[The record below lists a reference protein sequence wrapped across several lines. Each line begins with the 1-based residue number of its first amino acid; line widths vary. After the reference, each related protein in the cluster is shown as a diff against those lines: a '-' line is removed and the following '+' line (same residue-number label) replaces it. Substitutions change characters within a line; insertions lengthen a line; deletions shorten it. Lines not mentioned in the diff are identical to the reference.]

1 MAEQPGTI
9 EVIARELAVALGPLE
24 QRLAGP
30 QAVGFL
36 AELGLPLP
44 GALSQAGTAIGTVAV
59 KAGAL
64 APLVVALVDAID
76 DEDASAIV
84 AASVPLLRAIGEV
97 VDAISALEPAL
108 TAAVSA
114 AAGLTP
120 AQRTFLAARA
130 SELPARLME

>member
-1 MAEQPGTI
+1 MTDQPGTL

-30 QAVGFL
+30 QAVAFL

-44 GALSQAGTAIGTVAV
+44 GAVAQAGTAIGTVAV

-76 DEDASAIV
+76 DEDAQRI
-84 AASVPLLRAIGEV
+84 AAAGVPLLRAVVEV
-97 VDAISALEPAL
+97 VDAITAL
-108 TAAVSA
+108 
-114 AAGLTP
+114 
-120 AQRTFLAARA
+120 
-130 SELPARLME
+130 